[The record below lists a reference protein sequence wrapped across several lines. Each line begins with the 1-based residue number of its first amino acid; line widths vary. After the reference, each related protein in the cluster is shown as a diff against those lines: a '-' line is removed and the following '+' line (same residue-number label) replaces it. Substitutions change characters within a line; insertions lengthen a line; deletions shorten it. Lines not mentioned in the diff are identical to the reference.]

1 MLQEDS
7 EVYPTIF
14 KTYSEITKP
23 EKNTFNDYIA
33 RIWEDNDGDD
43 VFQSYYDKEID
54 IINNIKPI
62 LQKMLDIENNMIR
75 ENYFYEN
82 INELEFDK
90 NGQYKWGKFNNIL
103 NENKK
108 NIEKSLK
115 IDGIL
120 LNSPE
125 GIKESRYKEELFTRL
140 TEINQTTDLK
150 NIYTFFVKLVRL
162 FIREKDRLQNIVT
175 SSSSDSESDSSSET
189 EEVTDNNLSGK
200 DFKS

>member
-1 MLQEDS
+1 
-7 EVYPTIF
+7 
-14 KTYSEITKP
+14 
-23 EKNTFNDYIA
+23 
-33 RIWEDNDGDD
+33 
-43 VFQSYYDKEID
+43 
-54 IINNIKPI
+54 
-62 LQKMLDIENNMIR
+62 MIR

-120 LNSPE
+120 LNSLE

-140 TEINQTTDLK
+140 TEINQTTNLK
-150 NIYTFFVKLVRL
+150 KYLYFLRQTIRL

-175 SSSSDSESDSSSET
+175 SSSTDSSESDSSSET

-200 DFKS
+200 DFNQKISTFLASKQKDLNRNFDDADRVSVALLSYIKKELKKLLNQKEIC